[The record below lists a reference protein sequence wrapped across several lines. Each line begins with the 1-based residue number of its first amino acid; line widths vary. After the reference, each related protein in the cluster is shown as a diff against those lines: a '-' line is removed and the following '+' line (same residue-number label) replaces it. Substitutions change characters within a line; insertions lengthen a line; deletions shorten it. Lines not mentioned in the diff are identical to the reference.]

1 MCKSEWGFFHEI
13 RILCLLK
20 YIADGSRKR
29 QEKIFICEIRSFPVS
44 QYIAVRKDKSLS
56 ETEVLQMQA
65 AMREPAERDARDEE
79 IIDILI
85 AISVVSKQLAEKLRK
100 SNKKETTT

>member
-1 MCKSEWGFFHEI
+1 MTAGSGKKKF
-13 RILCLLK
+13 LC
-20 YIADGSRKR
+20 
-29 QEKIFICEIRSFPVS
+29 EFRSFPVS
-44 QYIAVRKDKSLS
+44 QYIADRKDKSLS

-65 AMREPAERDARDEE
+65 AMREPAEHDARDEE

-85 AISVVSKQLAEKLRK
+85 AISVVSKRLAEKLRK